1 MLIAGALLTVSCGSG
16 QEPVDTGAQGSGTG
30 GTSDA
35 TEPAETT
42 TPPTTLSASPLT
54 PTGPQTLPPPP
65 PPGGDPAATVPA
77 DLMEK
82 VRADAAGRAG
92 VAPSAVQVVSAQV
105 QSWNDGS
112 LGCPEPGMSYIQV
125 MTEGYQIIVS
135 AGGQTLDYRTSDRG
149 AFKVCGKR

>member
-16 QEPVDTGAQGSGTG
+16 QEPVDTGAQGT

-35 TEPAETT
+35 TEPTETT

-54 PTGPQTLPPPP
+54 PTGAQTLPPPPP
-65 PPGGDPAATVPA
+65 PPGGDPAAAVPP
-77 DLMEK
+77 DLLEK
-82 VRADAAGRAG
+82 VRADAAVRAG
-92 VAPSAVQVVSAQV
+92 VEPSTIQVVSAQV

-149 AFKVCGKR
+149 AMKVCSKR